1 MSKTLERK
9 IDQLEAQKNKGI
21 IVAVTDTTLSGSG
34 YRLSDGRHLS
44 DSEFEA
50 WRQTLSPDT
59 TLYIVTLWSEKLD
72 VEVKQQNE

>member
-9 IDQLEAQKNKGI
+9 LDQLEAQKNNRI

-44 DSEFEA
+44 DSEFA
-50 WRQTLSPDT
+50 KWRLSLSPDT
-59 TLYIVTLWSEKLD
+59 TLYIVNLWSEID
-72 VEVKQQNE
+72 RR